1 MARLPVLHKRSR
13 SKGQRALDLA
23 KGAATVWTTAK
34 ASSAGARAAKRGA
47 KAYGAAKGAKVAGR
61 PMVKILAVPAAIAGG
76 VAVWR
81 KVRRGDDGATD
92 AGRPLGP
99 VASADTVSPP
109 AATAEAAERAETE
122 RAETEQAESQQAE
135 SQQAESPQAE
145 SQQAESQQTEAHAQS
160 S

>member
-23 KGAATVWTTAK
+23 KGTATVWTTVK

-61 PMVKILAVPAAIAGG
+61 PVVKILVIPAAVVSGIVVLRKARGG
-76 VAVWR
+76 H
-81 KVRRGDDGATD
+81 DHEHDHD
-92 AGRPLGP
+92 AETSRPLGP

-109 AATAEAAERAETE
+109 ASATEAATQAEQPEEAQQAEQGETE
-122 RAETEQAESQQAE
+122 RE
-135 SQQAESPQAE
+135 
-145 SQQAESQQTEAHAQS
+145 EAHAS
-160 S
+160 

>member
-1 MARLPVLHKRSR
+1 MARLPVLHKRRR

-23 KGAATVWTTAK
+23 KGAATVWTTVK

-61 PMVKILAVPAAIAGG
+61 PLVKLLAVPAAVVGG
-76 VAVWR
+76 LAIFR
-81 KVRRGDDGATD
+81 KARGGSDDDAD

-109 AATAEAAERAETE
+109 AAATEAAERVESERADAERAETE
-122 RAETEQAESQQAE
+122 
-135 SQQAESPQAE
+135 
-145 SQQAESQQTEAHAQS
+145 QTEAHAPH
-160 S
+160 

>member
-23 KGAATVWTTAK
+23 KGAATVWTTVK

-61 PMVKILAVPAAIAGG
+61 PMVKILAVPAVVVVG

-81 KVRRGDDGATD
+81 AAHRGHDHDHDHEAD

-109 AATAEAAERAETE
+109 ASATEEAQRAETE
-122 RAETEQAESQQAE
+122 RAESERAESEQAESGQADSE
-135 SQQAESPQAE
+135 QA
-145 SQQAESQQTEAHAQS
+145 EAHAS
-160 S
+160 TS

>member
-1 MARLPVLHKRSR
+1 MARLPVLHKRPR

-23 KGAATVWTTAK
+23 KGAATVWTTVK

-61 PMVKILAVPAAIAGG
+61 PLVKILAVPAAVVGGIA
-76 VAVWR
+76 VFR
-81 KVRRGDDGATD
+81 KARRGDDGEPD

-109 AATAEAAERAETE
+109 AAATEAAEQAEAE
-122 RAETEQAESQQAE
+122 RTDSDQAESEHA
-135 SQQAESPQAE
+135 
-145 SQQAESQQTEAHAQS
+145 EAHAS
-160 S
+160 